1 MARLPTGC
9 ASTTSLAGA
18 QVHPR
23 RLEAQGPKRR
33 SRQSGRVV
41 TAAVYLLLGKIQMK
55 PLPTRPTGSGI
66 HLKIPPVDS
75 WTTQR
80 FYFPRIL
87 STDRFVC
94 SERYRAQSS
103 SVPVPADAPVSSTS
117 PAKASPAPP
126 YSKFNAFASGPITTS
141 GGTTSC
147 PDITCS
153 SGSCSCATFSGLKLN
168 GLSGATLSG
177 ELLFEGGYVSGNCS
191 QFHGTSTATANSF
204 TIKFGINGFS
214 CWDLGQASD
223 SLPIIANYVVLSGTG
238 TYGHATGVGTFN
250 MDFPNLF
257 ETSTRGI
264 VFNGVIQKAK

>member
-55 PLPTRPTGSGI
+55 ALPTRPTGSGI

-94 SERYRAQSS
+94 SERYRANLH
-103 SVPVPADAPVSSTS
+103 DR
-117 PAKASPAPP
+117 
-126 YSKFNAFASGPITTS
+126 SGPFHTIEIRRALRTTTRFEPIS
-141 GGTTSC
+141 HCRRMLQHSATGTSAAA
-147 PDITCS
+147 S
-153 SGSCSCATFSGLKLN
+153 RQ
-168 GLSGATLSG
+168 
-177 ELLFEGGYVSGNCS
+177 S
-191 QFHGTSTATANSF
+191 QFSAACITNTSESRF
-204 TIKFGINGFS
+204 
-214 CWDLGQASD
+214 
-223 SLPIIANYVVLSGTG
+223 
-238 TYGHATGVGTFN
+238 
-250 MDFPNLF
+250 
-257 ETSTRGI
+257 
-264 VFNGVIQKAK
+264 